1 VLRGRLDEV
10 YFTHVELVDAL
21 PDLLF
26 LALVLAYP
34 AFLLHQWRKRRAA
47 FREFARAR
55 GLRFRG
61 TIPSDKYPPYALFTH
76 VGAAV
81 LLYHVVEGHL
91 NGFDIAVFDFPM
103 KSGTRTGA
111 IVSGLPVDGTPPPP
125 PDGELSFDRQ
135 DGHLLGF
142 RLRVSMEDL
151 APFVE
156 SVLAAARRAI

>member
-1 VLRGRLDEV
+1 M
-10 YFTHVELVDAL
+10 DAL

-34 AFLLHQWRKRRAA
+34 AFLLRQWLKRRAA

-61 TIPSDKYPPYALFTH
+61 TLPSDKYVPYAVF
-76 VGAAV
+76 VSVARAV

-91 NGFDIAVFDFPM
+91 NGFDVAVFDFPM
-103 KSGTRTGA
+103 RGGTRTGA
-111 IVSGLPVDGTPPPP
+111 IVSGLPVVDAPGPPR
-125 PDGELSFDRQ
+125 DGELSFDMR

-142 RLRVSMEDL
+142 RLAVRIEDVPAL
-151 APFVE
+151 VE
-156 SVLAAARRAI
+156 SVTSAARRATDLRGLPRITRPDS